1 MEFKIKIG
9 DKCKIPKTKEGQ
21 VSGFYSPV
29 LNLANQKKQDYLYY
43 NGVSCLSNS
52 HMLNDEFNPKNLT
65 GDFFA
70 EHEIELYE
78 EEFPEKW
85 CIRQNASREV
95 CDWFNQKYGINS
107 FVNGDYT
114 YLVNWETPENGNYS
128 FRVPKNTTEI
138 TLEQFK
144 KHILKESTT
153 MKNNLLETEFVIE
166 NCTLSQRL
174 AIKAYCD
181 EKNIKYASKY
191 TFEDKVFDALVWDKT
206 EFLNYETGR
215 KDKRDRVTFSEL
227 IQFLDQYQP
236 EPEFKADDFVLLKD
250 DAGGYGGYDIISK
263 QIVKI
268 LEITNKGS
276 KREYIRFIFN
286 GENNT
291 TIVEKIER
299 HATPEEIKK
308 WKEENEIKLP
318 RINQYDGKVS
328 GDFIIYGNNCA
339 KLKISWFK
347 NIGDISSFL
356 NIGENRTIRSI
367 KLNSDVEITI
377 AHIEQIKKFI
387 EFNKL

>member
-1 MEFKIKIG
+1 MGFKIKIG
-9 DKCKIPKTKEGQ
+9 DKCKIPKTKNVGERYDE
-21 VSGFYSPV
+21 SYAIRKAKE
-29 LNLANQKKQDYLYY
+29 LNQDFLYY
-43 NGVSCLSNS
+43 TGKSKGGDHRLY
-52 HMLNDEFNPKNLT
+52 HIYDENDLT
-65 GDFFA
+65 GDYFL

-85 CIRQNASREV
+85 CVLRNQDNFEILNKWANKKHGSCYTEGTERFIY
-95 CDWFNQKYGINS
+95 CDTKTGETMIL
-107 FVNGDYT
+107 NGY
-114 YLVNWETPENGNYS
+114 
-128 FRVPKNTTEI
+128 TEI
-138 TLEQFK
+138 TFDQFK

-153 MKNNLLETEFVIE
+153 MKNLLETEFVIE

-181 EKNIKYASKY
+181 EKKIKYWSEN
-191 TFEDKVFDALVWDKT
+191 TCTNDKQNDIYWDRE
-206 EFLNYETGR
+206 EFLSSKGSTNC
-215 KDKRDRVTFSEL
+215 DKITFSEL
-227 IQFLDQYQP
+227 IQFLDKYQP
-236 EPEFKADDFVLLKD
+236 EPEFKVGDFVLLKD
-250 DAGGYGGYDIISK
+250 NAGGYGGYDMISK

-268 LEITNKGS
+268 LEITNIES
-276 KREYIRFIFN
+276 KRKYIRFIFN
-286 GENNT
+286 GESNT

-318 RINQYDGKVS
+318 RINQYDGKVDR
-328 GDFIIYGNNCA
+328 DFIIYGNNCA

-347 NIGDISSFL
+347 NIGNVDSFL

-387 EFNKL
+387 EHNKL